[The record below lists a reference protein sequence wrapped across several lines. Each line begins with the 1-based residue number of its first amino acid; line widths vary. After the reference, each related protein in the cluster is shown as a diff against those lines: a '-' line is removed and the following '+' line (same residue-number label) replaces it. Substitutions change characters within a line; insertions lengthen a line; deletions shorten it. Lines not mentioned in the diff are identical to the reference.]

1 MNKRELKNQLK
12 DLPRYQFVLLA
23 GGSLVM
29 RGLRDEASDIDICVS
44 EGLARELKVY
54 DQKPDEHGIYKL
66 PDGMDVMVGMHRVNC
81 ELVDGYLCERLED
94 ILDFKQR
101 RNLSKDRR
109 DIEVIEEYFT
119 QQGRS

>member
-1 MNKRELKNQLK
+1 MNKHELKNQLK
-12 DLPRYQFVLLA
+12 DFPKYQFVILA

-29 RGLRDEASDIDICVS
+29 HGLRDETSDIDICVS
-44 EGLARELKVY
+44 ERIARELRVY
-54 DQKPDEHGIYKL
+54 DQKPDEHSVYRLPNKIDVIVGI
-66 PDGMDVMVGMHRVNC
+66 HRVNC
-81 ELVDGYLCERLED
+81 ELIDDCLCERLED

-101 RNLSKDRR
+101 RNLPKDRR